1 LLVLFYAKDHKID
14 PNFTDITTIHKSG
27 NEQRYRRLAAM
38 ILNPNFSIASPTFQ
52 STAAPKKGSDTT
64 FSAAYSGSGDTVID
78 HSQSLYA
85 PSISLN
91 PFASLAT
98 QLATVH
104 QIDNDITPSTAYS
117 GEGIRELI

>member
-1 LLVLFYAKDHKID
+1 LLVLFYARNHQID

-38 ILNPNFSIASPTFQ
+38 ILNPNFSVASSTFQ
-52 STAAPKKGSDTT
+52 STAAPKKGSDTI
-64 FSAAYSGSGDTVID
+64 FSTAYSGGGDAVID

-85 PSISLN
+85 PSIPLN

-104 QIDNDITPSTAYS
+104 RMDNDITPSTAYS